1 METKQKGKLFYGW
14 IVVALLFLMAAGPMV
29 WLSNFFG
36 YFQYPVCEELG
47 CSYVQFNLCSTA
59 STVVGVLFGVFLSAK
74 VAMGKT
80 RFWVLGGGILAGVC
94 LYLMGN
100 ANNIYVMI
108 ALFGLANIGFNAYA
122 YIPLNVLIANWFVDK
137 KGLATSIVM
146 AGMGVGGMIF
156 TPIVSNLIAESWRNA
171 YHVSAYI
178 VLGVPLVV
186 SWFLKKPADM
196 GLTPLMPK
204 AAPAAEGAAPAAPAW
219 EGITKKEALKTPAFY
234 FYALMCICC
243 GIVAAGVAI
252 QLPTFFIE
260 NGIDYSSRMTI
271 YSAASLV
278 GLLCM
283 GTVIDKLGIKVGG
296 GLTGGLLIASMIALV
311 LVPVSP
317 VFSFVAVV
325 LNPLGGC
332 ITSLGPPLL
341 AGQVFGTKEY
351 GAIYGLGNS
360 MFMLGCMIGPVG
372 AAAIRTLS
380 GSYIAAWIAFAAV
393 AALLIVSV
401 FMAAAGGNKLRNKS

>member
-1 METKQKGKLFYGW
+1 
-14 IVVALLFLMAAGPMV
+14 
-29 WLSNFFG
+29 
-36 YFQYPVCEELG
+36 
-47 CSYVQFNLCSTA
+47 
-59 STVVGVLFGVFLSAK
+59 VLFSMFVASK

-80 RFWVLGGGILAGVC
+80 RFWMLGGGILAGVC

-100 ANNIYVMI
+100 ANNIYLMI
-108 ALFGLANIGFNAYA
+108 VLFGVANIGFNAYA

-156 TPIVSNLIAESWRNA
+156 TPIVSKLIAESWRNA
-171 YHVSAYI
+171 YHVSGII
-178 VLGVPLVV
+178 VLAVPLVV

-204 AAPAAEGAAPAAPAW
+204 AAPSEDKAAPAADTW
-219 EGITKKEALKTPAFY
+219 EGLTKKEALKTPAFY

-252 QLPTFFIE
+252 QLPTYFTE
-260 NGIDYSSRMTI
+260 NGIDYSSRMTV
-271 YSAASLV
+271 YSACSLI

-296 GLTGGLLIASMIALV
+296 ALTGSLLMAAMVALI
-311 LVPVSP
+311 LVPVNP
-317 VFSFVAVV
+317 VFSFVAVI

-341 AGQVFGTKEY
+341 AGQVFGMKEY
-351 GAIYGLGNS
+351 GGIYGLGNS

-372 AAAIRTLS
+372 AASIRTLT
-380 GSYIAAWIAFAAV
+380 GSYVAAWITFAVV
-393 AALLIVSV
+393 ALLLIVCV
-401 FMAAAGGNKLRNKS
+401 FLAKANGDKLRMQ